1 VADRPDRLSG
11 PPAGRTGGRAGT
23 GIATGLGLLAVAFA
37 AGVLPVGPVVVE
49 SGSMAPTLRDGDH
62 VLLDHGSSDVRRG
75 DVVALDDP
83 AGSGLLVKRVV
94 AVGGDRVA
102 IEDGVL
108 VVGGRPVAEP
118 GIDRSRIDGV
128 YVGPLTV
135 PAGRIWVLGDD
146 RGDSVD
152 SRQFGPVPLDSVQ
165 GRVVGRVWPDP
176 GPLPPRP

>member
-1 VADRPDRLSG
+1 MSAPHAD
-11 PPAGRTGGRAGT
+11 PAGGPRRVRSAL
-23 GIATGLGLLAVAFA
+23 ATGLGLLAVAFA
-37 AGVLPVGPVVVE
+37 AGLLPVESVLVE

-62 VLLDHGSSDVRRG
+62 VLLAHGSSDVQRG

-83 AGSGLLVKRVV
+83 AGPGLLVKRVV
-94 AVGGDRVA
+94 AVSGDRVA
-102 IEDGVL
+102 IADGVL
-108 VVGGRPVAEP
+108 EVGGRPVAEP

-135 PAGRIWVLGDD
+135 PADRIWVLGDD

-152 SRQFGPVPLDSVQ
+152 SRQFGPVPLDSVR